1 MESERKEAAMPYGRC
16 VIYSIGGDGAE
27 IVEKA
32 RSGML
37 PIFKKQSGFLA
48 YGVILQGDQ
57 IVSMSAWNSERDA
70 QSADEAAKDWV
81 AKNVDMTSQTSV
93 MGDFA
98 WLEFA
103 ER

>member
-1 MESERKEAAMPYGRC
+1 MPYGRC
-16 VIYSIGGDGAE
+16 VIYSFRGDGEE

-32 RSGML
+32 RAGIL
-37 PIFKKQSGFLA
+37 PIFKKQSGFVA

-57 IVSMSAWNSERDA
+57 LVSMSVWNSARDA

-81 AKNVDMTSQTSV
+81 ANNVDMIPKTSV
-93 MGDFA
+93 IGDFA